1 MIFFKKIRFNKLS
14 DSELVSLY
22 AKSGNSEY
30 VGELFTRYSHLVY
43 GVCLVFL
50 KNRDEAKDAVI
61 SIFEQ
66 LLKDLKTTE
75 IKNHKAFLH
84 TVAKN
89 YCLSKKRGTQRLLRR
104 EQIFAD
110 DIDMETLPAEFEIK
124 KEDSDYEVLHS
135 AINKLIDEQKI
146 CIKLFFL
153 HKKSY
158 SEITEITSFNTNQVK
173 SYIQNG
179 KRNLRNILTSKQ

>member
-1 MIFFKKIRFNKLS
+1 MIFFKKIRFDKLS

-22 AKSGNSEY
+22 TKSGDSEY

-43 GVCLVFL
+43 GVCLYLL

-61 SIFEQ
+61 AIFEQ
-66 LLKDLKTTE
+66 LLKDLKNTE
-75 IKNHKAFLH
+75 VKNHKAFLH
-84 TVAKN
+84 TVARN
-89 YCLSKKRGTQRLLRR
+89 YCFMQKRGSQRLLRR

-110 DIDMETLPAEFEIK
+110 GIELETLPAEFEIN
-124 KEDSDYEVLHS
+124 KEDEDYQILYS
-135 AINKLIDEQKI
+135 AINQLNEEQKI
-146 CIKLFFL
+146 CIELFFM

-158 SEITEITSFNTNQVK
+158 SEITEITNYNTNQVK

-179 KRNLRNILTSKQ
+179 KRNLRNFLTSKQ